1 MKRFMRA
8 EEDIKEVKQNF
19 YRVMHCAF
27 AKYEQ
32 GFKRKNEYLERRRVK
47 RKEEIE
53 RGVNQELKKRG
64 MAGELDDPLLT
75 GIHGDESSMQGIGMD
90 DIDERKGKPFED
102 SELSNGIVGIDT
114 SKKPRQK
121 HDEKDKGAKA
131 SKKDKDKK
139 KKSKNKSSKPSR
151 KSDSGDSDSDDGF
164 KGGRYDESSL
174 KITT

>member
-1 MKRFMRA
+1 
-8 EEDIKEVKQNF
+8 
-19 YRVMHCAF
+19 MHCAF

-47 RKEEIE
+47 RKEEID

-75 GIHGDESSMQGIGMD
+75 GIDQMDSNLQGHGLEND
-90 DIDERKGKPFED
+90 DDPRRKPFED

-114 SKKPRQK
+114 SKKPRHQNP
-121 HDEKDKGAKA
+121 EKITGK
-131 SKKDKDKK
+131 SKKDKSSKK
-139 KKSKNKSSKPSR
+139 KKSKSSKPSR
-151 KSDSGDSDSDDGF
+151 KDSDDSGSDDGF
-164 KGGRYDESSL
+164 ANSRYHEESSL

>member
-53 RGVNQELKKRG
+53 RGVN
-64 MAGELDDPLLT
+64 
-75 GIHGDESSMQGIGMD
+75 
-90 DIDERKGKPFED
+90 
-102 SELSNGIVGIDT
+102 
-114 SKKPRQK
+114 
-121 HDEKDKGAKA
+121 
-131 SKKDKDKK
+131 
-139 KKSKNKSSKPSR
+139 
-151 KSDSGDSDSDDGF
+151 
-164 KGGRYDESSL
+164 
-174 KITT
+174 